1 MDLGVFIRHSFPKP
15 DRKSC
20 PTALCCFIKEGKVEN
35 RRPKPEAT
43 CLRMFTT
50 RLKLADHAT
59 TPIKA
64 DPALGSCPRSKTFLK
79 EWDKQSHGSAVP
91 PQATGNYSSCIFW
104 PSTTSSSLS
113 VPTVQL
119 QTIFLVCGRQK
130 KVWPSSAKRAK
141 TVKAEIWYQKSWQS
155 LTSQAIGQ

>member
-1 MDLGVFIRHSFPKP
+1 MHLDANSSIPPKKHHPINGLGVFIRHSFPKP

-50 RLKLADHAT
+50 RLKLVDHAT

-64 DPALGSCPRSKTFLK
+64 DPALGSCPWSKTFLK

-91 PQATGNYSSCIFW
+91 PQATGNYSSV
-104 PSTTSSSLS
+104 SSDKALPPALFTYLLS
-113 VPTVQL
+113 SFKLSSWFVEGRKKSDLPVQN
-119 QTIFLVCGRQK
+119 VQK
-130 KVWPSSAKRAK
+130 
-141 TVKAEIWYQKSWQS
+141 
-155 LTSQAIGQ
+155 L